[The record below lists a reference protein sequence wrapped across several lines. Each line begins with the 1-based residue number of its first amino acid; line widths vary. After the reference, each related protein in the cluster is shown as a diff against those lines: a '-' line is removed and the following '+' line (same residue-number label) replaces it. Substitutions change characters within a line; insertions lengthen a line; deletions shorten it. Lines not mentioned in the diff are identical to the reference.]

1 MNVSRETWIAED
13 GAELFHVKHWDS
25 SDEQVVSRETIRNDK
40 RESVSRGTF
49 GKEMRDEDHNSQTA

>member
-1 MNVSRETWIAED
+1 M
-13 GAELFHVKHWDS
+13 FHVKHWDS
-25 SDEQVVSRETIRNDK
+25 SDEQVVSRETIRNDKRESVSRETIRNDK